1 MGRTTTMK
9 IARFIKDVSP
19 PGGWWVRAY
28 LFKVTPAMKYEEHVT
43 YRKGKLLHDERRI
56 PHRLRTAYRS
66 FFDKPNPIY
75 SYGYITRTTAFVIA
89 SAADLCSMM
98 EVSRLKMIE
107 HAKKMLE
114 YHQAQEVGMG
124 TMAEE
129 KARNIAKDKDTI
141 ALFERQEKFEVET
154 YLFPCDKFGERK
166 SSGEMP
172 GSQRGT
178 LLHQV
183 PFQDMGYTVLGLPLT
198 IEVVKPIEEE
208 KEKQ

>member
-1 MGRTTTMK
+1 MK
-9 IARFIKDVSP
+9 IARFIKDVTP
-19 PGGWWVRAY
+19 PQAWWVRAY
-28 LFKVTPAMKYEEHVT
+28 LFKVTPAMEYTEYVT
-43 YRKGKLLHDERRI
+43 YRKGKLLKDNERGI
-56 PHRLRTAYRS
+56 PRRLTRAGRAGYS

-75 SYGYITRTTAFVIA
+75 SYSYITRTTAFVIS

-98 EVSRLKMIE
+98 EESRLKMIK

-154 YLFPCDKFGERK
+154 YLFPADKFGGRK
-166 SSGEMP
+166 ASGEMP

-183 PFQDMGYTVLGLPLT
+183 PFQDMGYTVLGMPLT

-208 KEKQ
+208 K